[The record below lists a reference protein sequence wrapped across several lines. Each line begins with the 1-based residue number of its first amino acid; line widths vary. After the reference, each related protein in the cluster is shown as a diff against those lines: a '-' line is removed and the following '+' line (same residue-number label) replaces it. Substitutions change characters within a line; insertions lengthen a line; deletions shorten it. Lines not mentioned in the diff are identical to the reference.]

1 MSGIT
6 LIFYPANFHSNNIPG
21 QFYTLFLLQRSVDRL
36 QLSGRSLS
44 IGMISRPIHIW
55 VGGGPER
62 VPHKRYLGVSKL
74 SGNNL
79 ALYY

>member
-21 QFYTLFLLQRSVDRL
+21 QFYALQRSVDRL
-36 QLSGRSLS
+36 QLSGRNLS

-55 VGGGPER
+55 VGGGDLNEPPINGIWEF
-62 VPHKRYLGVSKL
+62 PSYQETT
-74 SGNNL
+74 
-79 ALYY
+79 

>member
-21 QFYTLFLLQRSVDRL
+21 QFYTLQRSVDRL
-36 QLSGRSLS
+36 QLSGRNLS

-62 VPHKRYLGVSKL
+62 APHKWYLGVSKL